1 MDLAEISTI
10 TPYTISHEA
19 AGGGN
24 ASSFLPVAVPRSDPG
39 FRLRGRNFKHAPR
52 IVLSRPSR
60 EIDFSADPLEDVPAD
75 ACDAEMWNE
84 GLIFLK
90 FVCIVFAM
98 ELFSDEYGGENLKHR
113 IR

>member
-19 AGGGN
+19 GGGN
-24 ASSFLPVAVPRSDPG
+24 ASSFLPVAVPPVVDPE

-60 EIDFSADPLEDVPAD
+60 EIDFSADPPPRMYRRMQ
-75 ACDAEMWNE
+75 CDA
-84 GLIFLK
+84 
-90 FVCIVFAM
+90 
-98 ELFSDEYGGENLKHR
+98 DGGDTER
-113 IR
+113 GIDFFEVSMYCFGRGI